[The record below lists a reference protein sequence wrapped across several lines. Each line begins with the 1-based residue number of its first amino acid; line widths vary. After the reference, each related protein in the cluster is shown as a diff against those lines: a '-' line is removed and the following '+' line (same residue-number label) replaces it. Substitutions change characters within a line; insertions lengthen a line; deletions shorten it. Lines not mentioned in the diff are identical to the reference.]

1 LTQDPASESWHLDKR
16 VPIVLIITLTLN
28 SALGIWYAS
37 KLDSRVGF
45 LEFQQNQLV
54 NIPLELGQMKEQLRS
69 IDHSVERINNFWDDR
84 LAKENKS
91 GN

>member
-1 LTQDPASESWHLDKR
+1 MIPDPASESWHLDKR

-45 LEFQQNQLV
+45 LEFQQTQMI

-69 IDHSVERINNFWDDR
+69 IDHSVERLNSLWDD
-84 LAKENKS
+84 KEKKI